1 MPRPSPRD
9 ALLDARLFGR
19 DPLAP
24 WRAARDLEETARF
37 ARAYT
42 QHLVSCAVA
51 AELHRT
57 GQTRERLAGRVGSN
71 ADILRRKLVGEYWA
85 SPEDITKWV
94 LMLDDV
100 TLLPAPQN
108 VAELLP
114 PTVPEEAHR
123 YAT

>member
-1 MPRPSPRD
+1 MV
-9 ALLDARLFGR
+9 DARLFGR
-19 DPLAP
+19 DPQAT
-24 WRAARDLEETARF
+24 WHAARDLEDAARL

-42 QHLVSCAVA
+42 QHLVSCAVS

-57 GQTRERLAGRVGSN
+57 GWTRERLAARLASN

-85 SPEDITKWV
+85 SPEDIAKWV
-94 LMLDDV
+94 LVLDDV

-114 PTVPEEAHR
+114 PTGPDDSHR
-123 YAT
+123 YQQSGGG

>member
-1 MPRPSPRD
+1 MPRPSPRL

-24 WRAARDLEETARF
+24 WHAARDLEEAARF

-42 QHLVSCAVA
+42 QHLVSCAVS

-57 GQTRERLAGRVGSN
+57 GQTRERLATRMRSN

-94 LMLDDV
+94 LILDDV
-100 TLLPAPQN
+100 ALLPAPQN

-114 PTVPEEAHR
+114 PTMAGEMHQ
-123 YAT
+123 YST